1 MTRPWRA
8 NINAGPRGSCGT
20 AAAGDWALSALL
32 WRGMSARDAGTERDW
47 PAAARL
53 AGCHLHSAPG
63 EVVELVG
70 GEIAAAPGDVDLIL
84 ELVTF
89 FFLSCVTAGAVV
101 LLVRCRHEFMSAC
114 FSSGFQLL
122 FTSSVT
128 ALTVIFLVQ
137 LSIITVDEG
146 FYLQAVMGR

>member
-1 MTRPWRA
+1 
-8 NINAGPRGSCGT
+8 
-20 AAAGDWALSALL
+20 
-32 WRGMSARDAGTERDW
+32 MSARDAGTERDW

-101 LLVRCRHEFMSAC
+101 LLLLCRHEFMSA
-114 FSSGFQLL
+114 
-122 FTSSVT
+122 
-128 ALTVIFLVQ
+128 
-137 LSIITVDEG
+137 
-146 FYLQAVMGR
+146 

>member
-1 MTRPWRA
+1 
-8 NINAGPRGSCGT
+8 
-20 AAAGDWALSALL
+20 
-32 WRGMSARDAGTERDW
+32 MSARDAGTERDW

-84 ELVTF
+84 VELAAAF

-101 LLVRCRHEFMSAC
+101 LLLLCRHEFMSAC

-128 ALTVIFLVQ
+128 ALTVNFC
-137 LSIITVDEG
+137 TNC
-146 FYLQAVMGR
+146 R